1 MMESRDEVSEDDG
14 EGDEAGDDEVKQSKL
29 KHFLMGI
36 LEAEEEDEAAAAAA
50 AEAEEAE
57 EEKSSCTPKSL
68 KPAATS

>member
-1 MMESRDEVSEDDG
+1 MESRDEVSEDDG

-36 LEAEEEDEAAAAAA
+36 LETEEEEEAAAA
-50 AEAEEAE
+50 AEEAE

>member
-1 MMESRDEVSEDDG
+1 MKLYSEDDG

-36 LEAEEEDEAAAAAA
+36 LEAEEEEEAAAAAA
-50 AEAEEAE
+50 AEAEEAEEAE

-68 KPAATS
+68 KPVATS

>member
-1 MMESRDEVSEDDG
+1 MESRDEVSEDDG

-36 LEAEEEDEAAAAAA
+36 LEAEEEEEAA

>member
-1 MMESRDEVSEDDG
+1 MESRDEVSEDDG

-36 LEAEEEDEAAAAAA
+36 LEAEEEEEAAAAAA
-50 AEAEEAE
+50 EELAE

-68 KPAATS
+68 KPAAAS

>member
-1 MMESRDEVSEDDG
+1 MESRDEVREDDG

-36 LEAEEEDEAAAAAA
+36 LEAEEEEEAAAAAA